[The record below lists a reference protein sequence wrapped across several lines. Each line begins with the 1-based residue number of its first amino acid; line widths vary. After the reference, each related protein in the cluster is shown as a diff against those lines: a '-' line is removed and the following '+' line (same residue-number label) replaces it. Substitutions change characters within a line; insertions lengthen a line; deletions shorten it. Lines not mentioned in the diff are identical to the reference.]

1 MARTGTCSWRDVRMA
16 ASVIMFLGASASE
29 LVAQQAAPPPPPVR
43 EGKAEFA
50 FVATSGNSSTQ
61 SIGAAGDVTYRPP
74 AWVLNGK
81 VIFVRNEANDL
92 VSARSLATLG
102 RAARVLTPR
111 LQAFGQHQYLRDL
124 FSGIAHR
131 NSLDGGLS
139 YLVLGTAKN
148 TLFADGGIGYLRE
161 QRLLAADL
169 STATGLAGLRYK
181 LALSSTA
188 DFTDDLLTTMDFAEA
203 GTWRLAQAAALTA
216 RLATALSLKVSN
228 QIRFV
233 NVPVP
238 GFERTD
244 TITSTA
250 LVVSF

>member
-1 MARTGTCSWRDVRMA
+1 VA
-16 ASVIMFLGASASE
+16 ANVIVLLGASASG
-29 LVAQQAAPPPPPVR
+29 LFAQQAGPPPPVR

-50 FVATSGNSSTQ
+50 LVATSGNSSTQ
-61 SIGAAGDVTYRPP
+61 SIGAAGEVTYRPP

-81 VIFVRNEANDL
+81 AIFVRNEANNL
-92 VSARSLATLG
+92 VSARSFATLG

-139 YLVLGTAKN
+139 FLVVGTSRH

-161 QRLLAADL
+161 RRLLAADL
-169 STATGLAGLRYK
+169 STPTGSGGLRYK
-181 LALSSTA
+181 LVFSPTA
-188 DFTDDLLTTMDFAEA
+188 DFTDDLLTTMDFAEE
-203 GTWRLAQAAALTA
+203 GTWRLAQAAAFTA
-216 RLATALSLKVSN
+216 RLAAAFSLKVSN